1 MLALLRL
8 SSRSLK
14 QPRLVVVSPYLFCPG
29 GALPVGFVDTVGT
42 PLAFPFGVFPPPL
55 TLVSVILANA
65 TPPKDID
72 SANITA
78 AINNV
83 MRFFI
88 FSPPLR
94 SRQHENRPTSFTEIA
109 GCATGSPVPFS
120 AHLQGSGLL

>member
-8 SSRSLK
+8 SSRGLK
-14 QPRLVVVSPYLFCPG
+14 QPRLVVVNPYWFCPG

-42 PLAFPFGVFPPPL
+42 PFAFPFGVLPPPL
-55 TLVSVILANA
+55 TWVSVILANA
-65 TPPKDID
+65 TPENDID
-72 SANITA
+72 SANISA

-94 SRQHENRPTSFTEIA
+94 SSQSENRPTSL
-109 GCATGSPVPFS
+109 SVR
-120 AHLQGSGLL
+120 